1 MSDEPP
7 YEVYPSLIE
16 KRKIL
21 EDYRENII
29 LLGHSKI
36 GQISDRFSYTD
47 FVLLGIIQRSI
58 ELTKG
63 FIDLMDQWNLLC
75 SAPLIRLQIDTLLRL
90 AYLSSLDDPE
100 EISKKLF
107 NGEQIN
113 RIKDNEGKKL
123 SDARLRD
130 YARKSFHWI
139 DDVYEN
145 TSKFI
150 HFSDKHIFSSILKI
164 NENEHIAYFVIGNGA
179 KNVREEDIVFYYD
192 VMIQINEGIYH
203 LITEICNKN

>member
-1 MSDEPP
+1 MSDKSP

-36 GQISDRFSYTD
+36 GQIGDRVSCTD

-100 EISKKLF
+100 EISKKIF
-107 NGEQIN
+107 NGEHIN

-139 DDVYEN
+139 DEVYEN

-150 HFSDKHIFSSILKI
+150 HFSDKHISSSILKI
-164 NENEHIAYFVIGNGA
+164 NENDHIAYFVIGNGT
-179 KNVREEDIVFYYD
+179 KNAREEDIVFYYD

-203 LITEICNKN
+203 LITDICNKN